1 MPPPNYNKL
10 VKTLGLKT
18 ITGKELES
26 LCKMGNKKM
35 RASMLEDLAAKEKA
49 FKKAKDLEKAL
60 QDLMLF

>member
-1 MPPPNYNKL
+1 MATPNYDKL

-18 ITGKELES
+18 ITGTELKS
-26 LCKMGNKKM
+26 LCKMKSKM
-35 RASMLEDLAAKEKA
+35 RESMLEDLAKKEKA